1 MRNALI
7 AVLLAGL
14 AGCSAVSQ
22 DYGDKKDQSSGKDAF
37 GESFGSEWRKKDAQ
51 GRPVATQ
58 AATPAPAIPG
68 MSEAESREFEDWRAW
83 QEWKRQNPK

>member
-1 MRNALI
+1 M
-7 AVLLAGL
+7 LAGL
-14 AGCSAVSQ
+14 AGCTFVSQ
-22 DYGDKKDQSSGKDAF
+22 DPDGKEPQPLPSGQGAF